1 MNKTCFIRFIFLF
14 MLIGSAAQAQL
25 SVKYFRMLEN
35 DLDARVNFPVKD
47 QNGDIAALIK
57 VVTTQKGFTFDGGM
71 TGIVKTI
78 EKPSEI
84 WVYVPWGIKRISI
97 FHPQLGQLRDYMI
110 SMSVEKAT
118 VYELVL
124 ISGSVT
130 TIVEETIESQWLVIT
145 PEPANASVYIDDVYI
160 NKGVYQSKLKPGSY
174 NYRVEAPLY
183 HPQIGVINITDK
195 KEDLK
200 VVLKPNFGYIRI
212 TSTPESAAQ
221 VLIDDK
227 VLNSSTPVT
236 SDMLKSGE
244 YTVKVIKEMYQPF
257 VKKVTVTDETTTE
270 INAVLQPNFA
280 ELIVNA
286 PSEASLYINNQLK
299 GTGSWKGRLPAGVFS
314 LEARLNRHRNAR
326 QDIELKTGENR
337 IVNLNPSPIFGSL
350 DVMTNPPGAKI
361 MINGN
366 DYGFTPSTI
375 NKLLIGDYEIEIT
388 KSGYSKVNKTIS
400 IEDSKVVSVNEIL
413 QNGKTV
419 TITSNP
425 SSAKLFIDQK
435 EVGVT
440 PFNGIVSYGVHHLR
454 AVIDNYVDEK
464 NITITEA
471 KDDIYNLNLGKYITI
486 DADIKKCK
494 VYINDLSVGYTPYKG
509 IIGLGHHKIK
519 VIYEGYQFEK
529 QVSIM
534 QYESEIN
541 VSFDIK
547 KSVSI
552 EKMSGPEN
560 VFLSLLVP
568 GLGDWNVTKREKNG
582 IGKMLWSYGLILGG
596 VGCKLYSNNEYKQY
610 HLATEQAAID
620 AYYTNANYA
629 NYAFYGLVASGL
641 VVWVYDIIWVAK
653 RGTQNIKERDKNRL
667 ALIYEPNNQL
677 VGLSYSI
684 KF

>member
-1 MNKTCFIRFIFLF
+1 

-337 IVNLNPSPIFGSL
+337 IVNLNPSPIYGSL
-350 DVMTNPPGAKI
+350 DVVTNPPGAKI

-366 DYGFTPSTI
+366 DYGFAPNTI
-375 NKLLIGDYEIEIT
+375 NTLLIGDYKIELS
-388 KSGYSKVNKTIS
+388 KSGYGTVNKTIS
-400 IEDSKVVSVNEIL
+400 IEDSKVLLVNEIL

-425 SSAKLFIDQK
+425 SGAKLFIDQK

-471 KDDIYNLNLGKYITI
+471 KDDIYNLNLGKYITV

-529 QVSIM
+529 QVSTM

-547 KSVSI
+547 KSVSV
-552 EKMSGPEN
+552 EKKSGPEN

-568 GLGDWNVTKREKNG
+568 GLGDWNVSKGQISGVKT
-582 IGKMLWSYGLILGG
+582 MLWTYGLIASG
-596 VGCKLYSNNEYKQY
+596 VGLKLYSNAEYSKY
-610 HLATEQAAID
+610 HAATEQVAMDNHYQAANSSNKIF
-620 AYYTNANYA
+620 YA
-629 NYAFYGLVASGL
+629 CVGTAALI
-641 VVWVYDIIWVAK
+641 WIYDIYWVWNK
-653 RGTQNIKERDKNRL
+653 GKQNKANIQPNL
-667 ALIYEPNNQL
+667 GLYYEPNLNL
-677 VGLSYSI
+677 AGLSYTI
-684 KF
+684 NF

>member
-1 MNKTCFIRFIFLF
+1 
-14 MLIGSAAQAQL
+14 
-25 SVKYFRMLEN
+25 
-35 DLDARVNFPVKD
+35 
-47 QNGDIAALIK
+47 
-57 VVTTQKGFTFDGGM
+57 
-71 TGIVKTI
+71 
-78 EKPSEI
+78 
-84 WVYVPWGIKRISI
+84 
-97 FHPQLGQLRDYMI
+97 
-110 SMSVEKAT
+110 
-118 VYELVL
+118 
-124 ISGSVT
+124 
-130 TIVEETIESQWLVIT
+130 
-145 PEPANASVYIDDVYI
+145 
-160 NKGVYQSKLKPGSY
+160 
-174 NYRVEAPLY
+174 
-183 HPQIGVINITDK
+183 
-195 KEDLK
+195 
-200 VVLKPNFGYIRI
+200 
-212 TSTPESAAQ
+212 
-221 VLIDDK
+221 
-227 VLNSSTPVT
+227 
-236 SDMLKSGE
+236 MLKSGE
-244 YTVKVIKEMYQPF
+244 YTIKVIKEMYQPF

-286 PSEASLYINNQLK
+286 PSEASLYVNNQLK

-337 IVNLNPSPIFGSL
+337 IVNLNPSPIYGSL
-350 DVMTNPPGAKI
+350 DVVTNPPGAKI

-366 DYGFTPSTI
+366 DYGFAPNTI
-375 NKLLIGDYEIEIT
+375 NSLLIGDYKIELS
-388 KSGYSKVNKTIS
+388 KSGYGTVNKTIS
-400 IEDSKVVSVNEIL
+400 IEDSKVVSLNEIL

-425 SSAKLFIDQK
+425 SGAKLFIDQK

-440 PFNGIVSYGVHHLR
+440 PFNGIVSYGVHHLK

-509 IIGLGHHKIK
+509 IIGLGYHKIK

-529 QVSIM
+529 QVSTK

-547 KSVSI
+547 KSVSV
-552 EKMSGPEN
+552 EKKSGPEN

-582 IGKMLWSYGLILGG
+582 VDKMLWSYGLILGG
-596 VGCKLYSNNEYKQY
+596 VGCKLYSNSEYKQY
-610 HLATEQAAID
+610 HLATEQAVID
-620 AYYTNANYA
+620 SYYTKANYA
-629 NYAFYGLVASGL
+629 NYVFYGLVAAGL
-641 VVWVYDIIWVAK
+641 TVWVYDIIWVAK
-653 RGTQNIKERDKNRL
+653 RGVQNNKDRNNKRL
-667 ALIYEPNNQL
+667 SLIYEPNNQM
-677 VGLSYSI
+677 VGLNYNI